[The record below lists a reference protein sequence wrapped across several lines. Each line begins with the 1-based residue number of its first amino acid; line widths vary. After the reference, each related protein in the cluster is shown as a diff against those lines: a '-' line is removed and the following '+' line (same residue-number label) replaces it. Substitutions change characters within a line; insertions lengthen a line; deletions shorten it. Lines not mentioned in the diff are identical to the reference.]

1 MIKFFSQKLDILYSS
16 RREIA
21 KENSRNRNR
30 EILSSHPLLA
40 DMIKE
45 KKATE
50 LELARKKARRE
61 PLEEIENSLAD
72 INGKIAEY
80 INNNSLNFATKY
92 ACSVCKDEGYLDGQP
107 CQCLLDEY
115 NSLLRQYAS
124 VSALPSTTF
133 EDITS
138 SNTDNEE
145 HSAINKLF
153 SIMKNKVCDNFQ
165 KCKWTNF
172 IFSGAS
178 VTEKTSLSAAVSNA
192 LLNKNI
198 SVFYVTS
205 FELINIFLDKHTN
218 KQTAMSKMFEYVNNC
233 EMLIIDNLGFEPIYK
248 NVTLEYLFSTL
259 EKRLADKKKTM
270 ICSKLDAQS
279 LINRYGESFLKFTDK
294 KYSLSVMF

>member
-80 INNNSLNFATKY
+80 IKNNSLNFATKY

-178 VTEKTSLSAAVSNA
+178 VTEKTSLSAAVANA

-205 FELINIFLDKHTN
+205 LELINVLLDKHTN
-218 KQTAMSKMFEYVNNC
+218 KQTAMSKMLDYV
-233 EMLIIDNLGFEPIYK
+233 
-248 NVTLEYLFSTL
+248 
-259 EKRLADKKKTM
+259 KK
-270 ICSKLDAQS
+270 
-279 LINRYGESFLKFTDK
+279 
-294 KYSLSVMF
+294 